1 MKWKLII
8 LPLLSS
14 NISCVSISTNSES
27 SSLIK
32 RKRSK
37 LNKHPN
43 LYIENSKLLY
53 NKCSKYIKEEI

>member
-1 MKWKLII
+1 MVGFSRVNPRIKFT
-8 LPLLSS
+8 PT
-14 NISCVSISTNSES
+14 ISTNSES